1 MRGTDRSSSSEL
13 QFLIWVYC
21 CSVKK
26 EALNPRM
33 MASAKPFSI
42 AKFAISILSCVIIIC
57 HIKSPQLVIT
67 HKIYTTQTLSL
78 PLRARNKYNQTI
90 LFDNQPQSNQVQ
102 SSLCNSRSLSVYCI
116 FLM

>member
-26 EALNPRM
+26 DALNPRM

-42 AKFAISILSCVIIIC
+42 AKFAISILICVIIIC
-57 HIKSPQLVIT
+57 HIKSPQLVIL

-90 LFDNQPQSNQVQ
+90 LFGNQQQSNQVQ
-102 SSLCNSRSLSVYCI
+102 PSLYIHKSLSMYYI
-116 FLM
+116 FHK